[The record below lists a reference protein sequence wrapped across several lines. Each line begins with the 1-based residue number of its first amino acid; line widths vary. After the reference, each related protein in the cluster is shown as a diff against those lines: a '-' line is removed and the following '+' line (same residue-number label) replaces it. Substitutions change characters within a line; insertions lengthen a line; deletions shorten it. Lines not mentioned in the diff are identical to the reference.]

1 MENNYRGD
9 TFWRSYEV
17 EYEDKPYKFQEGDV
31 LKVAFFDY
39 AGNEYL
45 PKEIIVDSE
54 KDKIDV
60 MWQKEEMALLNNR
73 QYVLEVEVT
82 TNLFR
87 KTHQEILDVSQ
98 DYIFS
103 HEEGGKQ

>member
-45 PKEIIVDSE
+45 PKEISVDSE

-60 MWQKEEMALLNNR
+60 MWQKEEMSTLHNR
-73 QYVLEVEVT
+73 KYILEVEVT
-82 TNLFR
+82 TKMFR
-87 KTHQEILDVSQ
+87 KTYQEEIDVSE
-98 DYIFS
+98 DYIVS
-103 HEEGGKQ
+103 NEEGER

>member
-31 LKVAFFDY
+31 LKVAFYDF
-39 AGNEYL
+39 ANNEYL
-45 PKEIIVDSE
+45 LKEIVVDSE

-60 MWQKEEMALLNNR
+60 MWQKEEMATLNDR
-73 QYVLEVEVT
+73 QYILEVEVT

-87 KTHQEILDVSQ
+87 KTHQELVDLSQ
-98 DYIFS
+98 DYIVLG
-103 HEEGGKQ
+103 EEGGE

>member
-31 LKVAFFDY
+31 LKVAFYDF
-39 AGNEYL
+39 ANNEYL
-45 PKEIIVDSE
+45 LKEIIVDSE

-60 MWQKEEMALLNNR
+60 MWQKEEMATLNNR
-73 QYVLEVEVT
+73 QYILEVEVT

-87 KTHQEILDVSQ
+87 KTYQELVDISK
-98 DYIFS
+98 DYIIS
-103 HEEGGKQ
+103 NEVGVE